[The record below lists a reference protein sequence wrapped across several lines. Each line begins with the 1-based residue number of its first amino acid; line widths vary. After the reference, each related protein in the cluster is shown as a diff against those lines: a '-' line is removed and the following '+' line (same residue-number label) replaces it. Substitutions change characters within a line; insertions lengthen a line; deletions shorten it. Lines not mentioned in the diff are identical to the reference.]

1 MDASEE
7 DDDAH
12 GAKFLAA
19 EGYDDNRS
27 VVEHEAEDLLQ
38 YVSVIHGSWPPWL
51 RNDQVNPKSI
61 SFLHAVDPMVTHMMS
76 KVVYEGRTY
85 GRTPMARAAERG
97 DLRVAKWLYKN
108 GAAEDITKPGTRR
121 FEDSDELDREDETPV
136 LLSCK
141 GGHVSVCQW
150 LCEVGA
156 ADDISKADDDGMTP
170 FLWACQRKHLSVCQW
185 LVQEG
190 ADDITKANNKG
201 ETPLFLSCENGDLP
215 TCEWLIE
222 SGAISDIT
230 KAPGTDDD
238 PGDTPLYVAKKL
250 AISQLLILNGA
261 LNSAVTGHVDAA
273 IVDRDIKDQYK
284 AKYRCQLLRDW
295 AHQVIT
301 VHDTFMIM
309 LRASVVHSSRSR
321 RRISPRRRCHLPKL
335 TRDVKQLIAE
345 FCGVEKLR
353 RMRNVREFAEIIA

>member
-27 VVEHEAEDLLQ
+27 VVEHKAEDLLQ
-38 YVSVIHGSWPPWL
+38 YVAVYPPSL
-51 RNDQVNPKSI
+51 RNDQVNPNSI
-61 SFLHAVDPMVTHMMS
+61 TFFEMTAPIVSSMLLAASF
-76 KVVYEGRTY
+76 EGRAY

-108 GAAEDITKPGTRR
+108 GAAEDITKPGTWRYK
-121 FEDSDELDREDETPV
+121 DSGELDREDETPV

-141 GGHVSVCQW
+141 GGHLSVCQW

-156 ADDISKADDDGMTP
+156 ADDISKADDDGMSP

-190 ADDITKANNKG
+190 ADDITKANNEG

-238 PGDTPLYVAKKL
+238 PGDTPLYVAQKL

-273 IVDRDIKDQYK
+273 IVGRDIK

-335 TRDVKQLIAE
+335 TRDVKLLIAE

>member
-12 GAKFLAA
+12 GAKFLYA

-38 YVSVIHGSWPPWL
+38 YVSVFHGSWPPWL
-51 RNDQVNPKSI
+51 RNDQANPTSMSLI
-61 SFLHAVDPMVTHMMS
+61 STMVMS
-76 KVVYEGRTY
+76 SLGSAIYECYTY

-121 FEDSDELDREDETPV
+121 FKDSGELDREDETPV

-141 GGHVSVCQW
+141 GGHLSVCQW

-201 ETPLFLSCENGDLP
+201 ETPLFLSCKNGDLP

-230 KAPGTDDD
+230 KANNNGK
-238 PGDTPLYVAKKL
+238 TPLYVAQKL

-273 IVDRDIKDQYK
+273 IVDRDIKDQHDSE
-284 AKYRCQLLRDW
+284 YRCQLLRDW

>member
-27 VVEHEAEDLLQ
+27 IVEHKAEDLLQ
-38 YVSVIHGSWPPWL
+38 YVSESEFCTYAIL
-51 RNDQVNPKSI
+51 I
-61 SFLHAVDPMVTHMMS
+61 ICEFC
-76 KVVYEGRTY
+76 TY

-121 FEDSDELDREDETPV
+121 FKDSGELDREDETPV

-141 GGHVSVCQW
+141 GGHLSVCQW

-156 ADDISKADDDGMTP
+156 ADDISKADDDGMSP

-185 LVQEG
+185 LVKKEVG
-190 ADDITKANNKG
+190 VTDDITKANNDG
-201 ETPLFLSCENGDLP
+201 ETPLYLSCKNGDLP
-215 TCEWLIE
+215 MCEWLIE

-238 PGDTPLYVAKKL
+238 PGDTPLYVAQKL

-273 IVDRDIKDQYK
+273 IVGRDIKT
-284 AKYRCQLLRDW
+284 KYRCQLLRDW

-335 TRDVKQLIAE
+335 TRDVKLLIAE

>member
-38 YVSVIHGSWPPWL
+38 YVSVFHGSWPPWL
-51 RNDQVNPKSI
+51 RNDQVKPYSMSMLDMAFSKAI
-61 SFLHAVDPMVTHMMS
+61 SGFDQDFC
-76 KVVYEGRTY
+76 KGYTY

-121 FEDSDELDREDETPV
+121 FKDSGELDREDETPV

-156 ADDISKADDDGMTP
+156 ADDISKADDDGMSP

-238 PGDTPLYVAKKL
+238 PGDTPLYVAQKL